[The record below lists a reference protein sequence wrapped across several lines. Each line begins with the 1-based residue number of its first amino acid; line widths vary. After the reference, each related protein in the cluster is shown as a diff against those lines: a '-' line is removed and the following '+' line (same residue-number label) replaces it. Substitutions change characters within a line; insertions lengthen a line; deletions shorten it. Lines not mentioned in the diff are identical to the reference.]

1 MKRLYRAGHLIEATQ
16 LKSMLEGMNVDC
28 FLRNENMMRVAGEVP
43 FDQCWPEVWI
53 RDERDEP
60 LALQV
65 LDAFKH
71 PLRNRGPAWSC
82 PQCNEWL
89 EGQFTSCWNCG
100 AEKRPNGS

>member
-1 MKRLYRAGHLIEATQ
+1 MKRLYRAANLIEATQ

-53 RDERDEP
+53 REESDTA

-65 LDAFKH
+65 LDVFKH
-71 PLRNRGPAWSC
+71 PQRFRGPAWGC
-82 PQCNEWL
+82 PKCNEWL
-89 EGQFTSCWNCG
+89 EGQFSACWNCG
-100 AEKRPNGS
+100 TQKPF